1 MNVVPETPHDFFTKY
16 VPERFNTVKT
26 GVAGKSSLG
35 SLTFRVGQREWSLRL
50 VSGELELSEGMA
62 DDVVLQVTVPERDFK
77 AVVVRGAELQ
87 EKEPP
92 SAEQQLL
99 AFKVLTIDAER
110 VAMVRSVR
118 GSLAFV
124 ISDAGTPHRLVLTP
138 GSAAPNI
145 DAPECRIECQMN
157 DFMDMQTGKLNP
169 MQLALSGRIRIL
181 GNAQIPMAL
190 SGVFV

>member
-1 MNVVPETPHDFFTKY
+1 VN
-16 VPERFNTVKT
+16 
-26 GVAGKSSLG
+26 
-35 SLTFRVGQREWSLRL
+35 
-50 VSGELELSEGMA
+50 GELEISAGMS

-87 EKEPP
+87 EKEPA
-92 SAEQQLL
+92 SAQQQLL

-110 VAMVRSVR
+110 AAMVRSVR
-118 GSLAFV
+118 GSMAFV
-124 ISDAGTPHRLVLTP
+124 ISESGTPHRLLLTP
-138 GSAAPNI
+138 GSAAPNL
-145 DAPECRIECQMN
+145 DAPECRIECQMS

>member
-1 MNVVPETPHDFFTKY
+1 MNVVPENPHDFFTKY
-16 VPERFNTVKT
+16 VPARFDTVKV
-26 GVAGKSSLG
+26 GVAGKSSVG
-35 SLTFRVGQREWSLRL
+35 ALTFRVGQHEWSMRL
-50 VSGELELSEGMA
+50 SGGELQVSEGMA
-62 DDVVLQVTVPERDFK
+62 PDVVLQVTVPERDFK

-92 SAEQQLL
+92 SADQQLL

-110 VAMVRSVR
+110 VAMVQSVR
-118 GSLAFV
+118 GSMAFV
-124 ISDAGTPHRLVLTP
+124 ISESGAQHRLVLTP
-138 GSAAPNI
+138 GSAAPNV
-145 DAPECRIECQMN
+145 DAPECRIECLIG

>member
-16 VPERFNTVKT
+16 VPERFKTVKA

-35 SLTFRVGQREWSLRL
+35 SLTFRVGQQEWSMRL
-50 VSGELELSEGMA
+50 VSGELEVSEGMA
-62 DDVVLQVTVPERDFK
+62 DDVVLQVTVPDRDFK

-87 EKEPP
+87 EKEPA
-92 SAEQQLL
+92 SAQQQLL

-110 VAMVRSVR
+110 AAMVRSVR
-118 GSLAFV
+118 GSMAFV
-124 ISDAGTPHRLVLTP
+124 ISEAGTAHRLVLTP
-138 GSAAPNI
+138 GSAAPNL
-145 DAPECRIECQMN
+145 DAPECRIECQMG